1 MSEPLDAPASLGD
14 PDPGRDDP
22 ADAIGIDPEGTRAG
36 AASAA
41 GSGSDPAAGGR
52 AVDRRDVR
60 RGRPVRLTSSLRERR
75 GRWVL
80 GAAVVVILL
89 VVVALVA
96 LRGGP
101 ATPSGSATM
110 WSTIMAGATDETVPK
125 DVALEAFAYVYD
137 VDIPGVTLP
146 DAVKGADVPTSGSG
160 VTRWVRAHWDELT
173 PDQQAVIDRLT
184 TPQPGD
190 LILPVDAAGATGEAP
205 FELAI
210 ARPRATSAPAP
221 DLPADALVTAMT
233 NELAADITHVA
244 TLLHTSPIPD
254 NSTFAPNS
262 DLEFSDQSGG
272 NAVFVTTP
280 VVGPALYGSHY
291 EPCHITA
298 YKEAWS
304 GESPTASGG
313 VSPRLHELLEH
324 EVIHCYQNVAW
335 GDLSTGYAI
344 PKWITEG
351 SAFYLAQTDTG
362 VAEAMLPDTWTKG
375 WFDPELPLTNRS
387 YDAFGYYN
395 LLAQKGRDLWS
406 LMEPAWK
413 AAAASGQR
421 SNAYIAVLKGDG
433 PDVRDAWAP
442 SYLREAGWSDPWIT
456 TGFGLPPDAQATR
469 HEIQALP
476 DPGATGSLLSR
487 SNTVLK
493 VTDSAGEV
501 VTVDTTGLASAH
513 DEGADSALAFT
524 KRKFCV
530 QGDCVCPPGTRKAGE
545 HEADQT
551 MMLPFMV
558 ALNAPLGG
566 STWSVTGASLDDL
579 CGKETPPPTPAGS
592 PPAPA
597 PGPCQGACPGSN
609 GDPHLTTVNHYT
621 YDFQA
626 AGEFTLLRSAD
637 GALEIQ
643 GRQEPYPGRPVSTNT
658 AIAAHDA
665 GHRVGVYVVNGALQA
680 RLDGAPIDPGSGTTF
695 DGGRI
700 AAVDNGFEI
709 DFPDGTRLMA
719 LSVGEW
725 GIHAVV
731 IASPSLASDGVGLL
745 GVLDPAGIGL
755 PALPDGTRLP
765 PAISSEQR
773 NQVLYGEFA
782 DAWRVTDATS
792 LFDYDPGT
800 STATYTQR
808 DFPPLTQVRTYG
820 DLSPDEQAAG
830 DAACGAI
837 TDPTLHAD
845 CAFDVSISGDAG
857 FATGYSTVQT
867 MYDSGIAPA
876 ASPTATA
883 SVPSPSSSPV
893 AVGGAIDLGP
903 AMFLNGYLVGPN
915 DRVYASIQVS
925 DSQSSIIEVDPTSGS
940 IVARVDVRTSTPLH
954 YAAGSIWAA
963 GLDLDA
969 NGNACNVTRFDA
981 QTLAKQATI
990 AIPCTFDGVVTASDG
1005 EALWFADT
1013 SNVDKPVLRRLD
1025 PDTNQP
1031 GTSVPLP
1038 ILNRLV
1044 DSQGSIFL
1052 AESDQGVQRL
1062 ATGAATFEPIGT
1074 TPSLFFPGGTGAW
1087 IQSGSTA
1094 QYVGGP
1100 TPVSLQIGGSLLAG
1114 DVGAAYV
1121 AVPGAN
1127 GGDEVWRYPADG
1139 TTPTPLT
1146 TAPTL
1151 GGQPLDVLGDPMPAV
1166 GPDGLAKLW
1175 LLRPGNVDQLDLV
1188 LDWVPLP

>member
-1 MSEPLDAPASLGD
+1 MDAGGTAPSDVAAA
-14 PDPGRDDP
+14 PDP
-22 ADAIGIDPEGTRAG
+22 TV
-36 AASAA
+36 SAA
-41 GSGSDPAAGGR
+41 D
-52 AVDRRDVR
+52 
-60 RGRPVRLTSSLRERR
+60 RPVGGPSDDHPEQGNRSVRLPSSLRGRR
-75 GRWVL
+75 GLWAL
-80 GAAVVVILL
+80 GAAVVVIL
-89 VVVALVA
+89 VIAAVLVA
-96 LRGGP
+96 LRGQM
-101 ATPSGSATM
+101 APSGPATM
-110 WSTIMAGATDETVPK
+110 WSTIMSGATGETVPK
-125 DVALEAFAYVYD
+125 DVALEAFAYVYK

-160 VTRWVRAHWDELT
+160 VTRWVRALWDELT

-190 LILPVDAAGATGEAP
+190 LVSPLGSGGPTGGTGY
-205 FELAI
+205 ELAV
-210 ARPRATSAPAP
+210 ARSDPTSAPAA
-221 DLPADALVTAMT
+221 DLPSTDLVTAMRKEIT
-233 NELAADITHVA
+233 NDIAYVA
-244 TLLHTSPIPD
+244 TRLKTTPISAGDAVLDVTD
-254 NSTFAPNS
+254 N
-262 DLEFSDQSGG
+262 SGG
-272 NAVFVTTP
+272 NAVFVTVP
-280 VVGPALYGSHY
+280 VLVKGLVTDSYQ
-291 EPCHITA
+291 PCHITA

-304 GESPTASGG
+304 GEAPAASGG

-324 EVIHCYQNVAW
+324 EVIHCYQNAVW
-335 GDLSTGYAI
+335 GDIATSFLI

-421 SNAYIAVLKGDG
+421 SNAYIAVLKGDD

-442 SYLREAGWSDPWIT
+442 SYLREAGWGDPWVT
-456 TGFGLPPDAQATR
+456 TGFGLPDDAQAKR

-501 VTVDTTGLASAH
+501 VTVNTTGLASAH
-513 DEGADSALAFT
+513 DDGGDTALAFT
-524 KRKFCV
+524 TRKFCV
-530 QGDCVCPPGTRKAGE
+530 QGDCVCPPGTTKAGE

-551 MMLPFMV
+551 MMLPFVV

-566 STWSVTGASLDDL
+566 STWSVMGASLDDL
-579 CGKETPPPTPAGS
+579 CGKQTPPPTPGS

-609 GDPHLTTVNHYT
+609 GDPHLTTINHYT

-626 AGEFTLLRSAD
+626 AGEFTLLRSPD

-658 AIAAHDA
+658 AIAARDA
-665 GHRVGVYVVNGALQA
+665 GHRVGVYVVNGTLQA
-680 RLDGAPIDPGSGTTF
+680 RLDGAPVDPGTGVMF

-709 DFPDGTRLMA
+709 DFPDGTRLMT

-731 IASPSLASDGVGLL
+731 LASPSLASDGVGLI

-765 PAISSEQR
+765 PAVSSEQR
-773 NQVLYGEFA
+773 RQVLYGKFA
-782 DAWRVTDATS
+782 DAWRVTDASS

-800 STATYTQR
+800 TTATYTQR
-808 DFPPLTQVRTYG
+808 DFPPLPQVRTYG
-820 DLSPDEQAAG
+820 DLSPDEQGAG

-845 CAFDVSISGDAG
+845 CAFDVAVSGEAG
-857 FATGYSTVQT
+857 FATGYAPVQT
-867 MYDSGIAPA
+867 LYDSGIAPA
-876 ASPTATA
+876 ASPTATV
-883 SVPSPSSSPV
+883 SVPSPGSSPV
-893 AVGGAIDLGP
+893 AVGGAVDLGP
-903 AMFLNGYLVGPN
+903 AVFLNGYLVGPN
-915 DRVYASIQVS
+915 NRVYASIQVS
-925 DSQSSIIEVDPTSGS
+925 DSQSSIIEVDPASGS
-940 IVARVDVRTSTPLH
+940 IVARADVRTSTPLH
-954 YAAGSIWAA
+954 DAAGSIWAA

-969 NGNACNVTRFDA
+969 NGNNCNVTRFDD

-1038 ILNRLV
+1038 ILDRLV
-1044 DSQGSIFL
+1044 DSQGAIFL
-1052 AESDQGVQRL
+1052 ANSDQGVQRL
-1062 ATGAATFEPIGT
+1062 ATGSTAFEPIGT
-1074 TPSLFFPGGTGAW
+1074 TQPLFFPAGTGAW

-1100 TPVSLQIGGSLLAG
+1100 APASLQISGSLLAG
-1114 DVGAAYV
+1114 DANAAYV
-1121 AVPGAN
+1121 AVPGAD

-1139 TTPTPLT
+1139 TTPTPLSS
-1146 TAPTL
+1146 APTL

-1166 GPDGLAKLW
+1166 GAGGLAKLW
-1175 LLRPGNVDQLDLV
+1175 LLRTGDGDQLHLV
-1188 LDWVPLP
+1188 FDWVPLP